1 MRHKFGIIMIL
12 LSVILVLSCTNKTK
26 SDNTTNTEDIPCGI
40 TEEYADSLEN
50 DTIIKVDIDGNV
62 YKEY

>member
-1 MRHKFGIIMIL
+1 MKYKFGIIMIL
-12 LSVILVLSCTNKTK
+12 LSVILILSCTNKTK
-26 SDNTTNTEDIPCGI
+26 SDNATNDEDVPCSI